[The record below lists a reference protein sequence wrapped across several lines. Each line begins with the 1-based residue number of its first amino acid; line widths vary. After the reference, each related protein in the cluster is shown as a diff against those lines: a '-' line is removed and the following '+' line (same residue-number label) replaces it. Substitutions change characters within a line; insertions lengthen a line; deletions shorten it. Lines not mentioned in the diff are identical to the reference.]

1 VILVLLLVYWV
12 LRNVPAYPFTLL
24 APHQLQ

>member
-1 VILVLLLVYWV
+1 VIFAVFIAYWV

-24 APHQLQ
+24 APHEIG